1 MRKKIVKKIGDMLI
15 KKAERYGAASCSQL
29 FGMHEVEKPECLKRL
44 AQERM
49 QEETQKK
56 NDHS

>member
-1 MRKKIVKKIGDMLI
+1 MRKKIVKELGDKLI
-15 KKAERYGAASCSQL
+15 KYAERCGAASCST
-29 FGMHEVEKPECLKRL
+29 FGIMYEVEKPECLKRL
-44 AQERM
+44 NQERM

>member
-1 MRKKIVKKIGDMLI
+1 MKKRMVKKLGDKLI
-15 KKAERYGAASCSQL
+15 RYAERCGATSCSTL
-29 FGMHEVEKPECLKRL
+29 GIMHEVEKPECLKRL

>member
-1 MRKKIVKKIGDMLI
+1 MVKKLGDKLI
-15 KKAERYGAASCSQL
+15 RYAERCGATSCSTL
-29 FGMHEVEKPECLKRL
+29 GIMHEVEKPECLKRL

-49 QEETQKK
+49 HEETQKK